1 MQWMCD
7 NLILPC
13 SFERSMYVYNVPAV
27 LVQLWARG
35 RPMMKVF
42 VHVLREVNA
51 ELELMGSQGLLQTEL
66 WLSDWK

>member
-1 MQWMCD
+1 
-7 NLILPC
+7 
-13 SFERSMYVYNVPAV
+13 
-27 LVQLWARG
+27 
-35 RPMMKVF
+35 MMKVF